1 MQLVVVVINFFLKD
15 KFVLFI
21 LSGIIIIII
30 KVIEINIFFL
40 LKDSFPCGCTFIN
53 ELRRKKKLKII
64 SLFRL
69 FILCSNYSYCYFCN
83 NKTSI

>member
-21 LSGIIIIII
+21 LSGIIIII

-40 LKDSFPCGCTFIN
+40 LKDSFPCGCKFIN